1 MGGSL
6 PPSSGCPPRTVM
18 KMSMLGF
25 MSTTTHFDA
34 GRAVSTFRE
43 AAKLNLSEPTRQG
56 SVVRLPGYGQVV
68 MTGDLHGNKKNF
80 AKLTKYAML
89 ERTPARHVI
98 LHEMVHAEKQ
108 GDAIDPSHELIYL
121 AAQYKCEFP
130 EQVHFLQSN
139 HELAQLTGYPIAKN
153 GRLVLNDFNDSVA
166 MAYGG
171 DRSAEVLDA
180 MNEFIAS
187 FALAA
192 VTENGVW
199 MSHSLP
205 SIHDMPTFDPEVF
218 GRAVTLDDL
227 RDNKTI
233 FNLVWGRRHTAE
245 QLAQLAETLG
255 VQIFITGHQPQEMG
269 FAVEFDRLII
279 LASDH
284 NHGVFLPFDLSKPLT
299 VEDLV
304 HNLRKFVAIA

>member
-1 MGGSL
+1 
-6 PPSSGCPPRTVM
+6 
-18 KMSMLGF
+18 

-34 GRAVSTFRE
+34 GQAVSTFRK
-43 AAKLNLSEPTRQG
+43 AASLNLSEPARMG
-56 SVVRLPGYGQVV
+56 AVVRLPGYGQVV

-80 AKLTKYAML
+80 QKLQKYAML
-89 ERTPARHVI
+89 DRTPARHVI

-108 GDAIDPSHELIYL
+108 GDVIDPSHELLYL
-121 AAQYKCEFP
+121 AAQYKVEFP
-130 EQVHFLQSN
+130 DQVHFLQSN

-153 GRLVLNDFNDSVA
+153 GRLVINDFNDSVA

-171 DRSAEVLDA
+171 DRAAEVLDA

-192 VTENGVW
+192 ATENGIW

-205 SIHDMPTFDPEVF
+205 SVHDMPTFDPEVF
-218 GRAVTLDDL
+218 NRTLSIEDL

-245 QLAQLAETLG
+245 QLDKLG
-255 VQIFITGHQPQEMG
+255 ELLGANIFITGHQPQEMG
-269 FAVEFDRLII
+269 YDVEFDRLII

-284 NHGVFLPFDLSKPLT
+284 NHGVFLPFDLSKSLT
-299 VEDLV
+299 VDDLV
-304 HNLRKFVAIA
+304 NNLRKFVAIA

>member
-1 MGGSL
+1 
-6 PPSSGCPPRTVM
+6 
-18 KMSMLGF
+18 
-25 MSTTTHFDA
+25 MSTSTHFDA
-34 GRAVSTFRE
+34 GQAVSTFRK
-43 AAKLNLSEPTRQG
+43 AAKLNLSEPTRKG

-80 AKLTKYAML
+80 EKLQKYAML
-89 ERTPARHVI
+89 DRTPARHVI
-98 LHEMVHAEKQ
+98 LHEMVHAERQ
-108 GDAIDPSHELIYL
+108 GDNIDPSHELIYL
-121 AAQYKCEFP
+121 AAQYKVEFP
-130 EQVHFLQSN
+130 DQVHFLQSN

-153 GRLVLNDFNDSVA
+153 GRLVINDFNDSVA

-171 DRSAEVLDA
+171 DRAAEVLDA

-192 VTENGVW
+192 VTENGIW

-205 SIHDMPTFDPEVF
+205 SVHDMPTFDPEVF
-218 GRAVTLDDL
+218 DRTPSIEDL

-245 QLAQLAETLG
+245 QLDKLG
-255 VQIFITGHQPQEMG
+255 ELLKARIFITGHQPQEMG
-269 FAVEFDRLII
+269 FDVEFDRLII

-284 NHGVFLPFDLSKPLT
+284 NHGVFLPFDLSKNLT
-299 VEDLV
+299 VDDLV
-304 HNLRKFVAIA
+304 NNLRKFVAIA

>member
-1 MGGSL
+1 MAA
-6 PPSSGCPPRTVM
+6 
-18 KMSMLGF
+18 
-25 MSTTTHFDA
+25 TTHFDA
-34 GRAVSTFRE
+34 NQAVSAFRK
-43 AAKLNLSEPTRQG
+43 AASLNLSDSTRQG
-56 SVVRLPGYGQVV
+56 SITRLPGYGQVV
-68 MTGDLHGNKKNF
+68 MTGDMHGNKKNF
-80 AKLTKYAML
+80 EKLRKYAML

-98 LHEMVHAEKQ
+98 LHEMVHAERQ
-108 GDAIDPSHELIYL
+108 GDSLDPSHELIYL

-153 GRLVLNDFNDSVA
+153 GRLVINDFNDSVA

-171 DRSAEVLDA
+171 DRAAEVLDA

-187 FALAA
+187 FSLAA
-192 VTENGVW
+192 VTDNGVW

-218 GRAVTLDDL
+218 KRSLSMDDL
-227 RDNKTI
+227 RDNKSI
-233 FNLVWGRRHTAE
+233 FNLVWGRKHTAE
-245 QLAQLAETLG
+245 QLEKLG
-255 VQIFITGHQPQEMG
+255 EMLGAKIFITGHQPQEMG
-269 FAVEFDRLII
+269 YAVEFDRLII

-299 VEDLV
+299 TEDLV
-304 HNLRKFVAIA
+304 RNLRKFVAIA